1 MGYLGKIKA
10 LYMQFFMHSKSRIE
24 IAEDYSRWIFQSIEN
39 NALLLCKSFILHGE
53 LG

>member
-10 LYMQFFMHSKSRIE
+10 LCMQFFMHSKSRIE

-39 NALLLCKSFILHGE
+39 NALLYANYFSCV
-53 LG
+53 